1 MKIQTSLRILAVALT
16 AVGGIALAG
25 EHITDSTE
33 FQVRT
38 ANGQVEKVKIDD
50 LAVGEVRNVTSEA
63 GTESVVGRHEKGY
76 VLDISG
82 ERIEVNTPDVQSLST
97 EEELVIHG
105 GDGHD
110 KQIVVKLDDH
120 GHGHAAGADAAT
132 SKRRIVVV
140 TPDGTDGKTIR
151 IEEGEGAEKLVH
163 EMDLNDP
170 ELGDKRVMVVRKIE
184 KTVTEGEN

>member
-1 MKIQTSLRILAVALT
+1 MKIQTSLRILAIALT

-38 ANGQVEKVKIDD
+38 ASGQVEKVKIEN

-63 GTESVVGRHEKGY
+63 GTSVVVGRHEKGY
-76 VLDISG
+76 VLDIAG
-82 ERIEVNTPDVQSLST
+82 ERIEVNTPDVQSLTT
-97 EEELVIHG
+97 EKELVIDG
-105 GDGHD
+105 GDGHE
-110 KQIVVKLDDH
+110 KQIVIKLGDH
-120 GHGHAAGADAAT
+120 DQATDANGAT
-132 SKRRIVVV
+132 TKRRVVV
-140 TPDGTDGKTIR
+140 VSPHGSDGKTIH

>member
-1 MKIQTSLRILAVALT
+1 MKIQTSLRIFALALT

-38 ANGQVEKVKIDD
+38 ASGKVEKIKIEN
-50 LAVGEVRNVTSEA
+50 LAVGEVRNVTSAA
-63 GTESVVGRHEKGY
+63 GTSVVVGRHETGY
-76 VLDISG
+76 VLDIAG
-82 ERIEVNTPDVQSLST
+82 ERIEVNTPDVQSLTT
-97 EEELVIHG
+97 EEELVVG
-105 GDGHD
+105 GGAGHE
-110 KQIVVKLDDH
+110 KQIVIKLGDH
-120 GHGHAAGADAAT
+120 DHAVGDSAAAT
-132 SKRRIVVV
+132 KRRVVVV

-151 IEEGEGAEKLVH
+151 IEEGAGAEQLVH

-184 KTVTEGEN
+184 KTVTDGDN